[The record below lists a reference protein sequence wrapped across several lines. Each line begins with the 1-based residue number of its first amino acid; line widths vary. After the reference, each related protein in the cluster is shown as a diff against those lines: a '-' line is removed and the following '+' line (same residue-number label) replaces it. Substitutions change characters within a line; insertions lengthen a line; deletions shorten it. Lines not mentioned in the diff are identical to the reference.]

1 MWADID
7 PRPKLFAALC
17 LSSMALMTRQAG
29 SSILLL
35 LLSIAAFIAFGVD
48 LRRPAKALVRLSP
61 VLMTVALIQ
70 ILLIKSGDV
79 LVSAGGIR
87 IVTAG
92 GLRAALFMAVRVGV
106 IASCG
111 FIIGSIGF
119 SDFLLAMKAI
129 RVPYE
134 LSFISAMGAKLLPL
148 LAEQMKDSLV
158 SAQLRGANL
167 SKMGLMARF
176 RLYTDVLM
184 PATVTSIMRAEQ
196 ISWSLELKGFD
207 PGKPRTYWRRL
218 DMSTGDWLVFP
229 ACLIAIGAFL
239 ILNYA

>member
-17 LSSMALMTRQAG
+17 LSSMALIARQAG
-29 SSILLL
+29 ASILLL
-35 LLSIAAFIAFGVD
+35 LLCITAFIAFGVD
-48 LRRPAKALVRLSP
+48 LQKPVKALVRLAP
-61 VLMTVALIQ
+61 VLLTVAIIQ
-70 ILLIKSGDV
+70 ILLIKSGEV
-79 LVSAGGIR
+79 LVSAGNIR
-87 IVTAG
+87 IATTG
-92 GLRAALFMAVRVGV
+92 GLSAALFMAVRVGV

-148 LAEQMKDSLV
+148 LAEQMRDSLV

-167 SKMGLMARF
+167 AKMGLFERF

-229 ACLIAIGAFL
+229 VCLIALGAFL

>member
-17 LSSMALMTRQAG
+17 LSSMALMARQAG

-35 LLSIAAFIAFGVD
+35 LLSIMAFIAFGVD
-48 LRRPAKALVRLSP
+48 LHKPAKALVRLIP
-61 VLMTVALIQ
+61 VLLTVALIQ
-70 ILLIKSGDV
+70 ILLIKSGEV
-79 LVSAGGIR
+79 LVGAGSIR
-87 IVTAG
+87 IVTTG
-92 GLRAALFMAVRVGV
+92 GLRAAMFMAVRVGV

-134 LSFISAMGAKLLPL
+134 LSFISAMGARFLPL
-148 LAEQMKDSLV
+148 LAEQMRDSLV

-167 SKMGLMARF
+167 TKMGLMARF

-218 DMSTGDWLVFP
+218 DMSTADWLAIP
-229 ACLIAIGAFL
+229 LCLIALGAFL

>member
-1 MWADID
+1 
-7 PRPKLFAALC
+7 
-17 LSSMALMTRQAG
+17 MALMAKQAG
-29 SSILLL
+29 SSALLILLSL
-35 LLSIAAFIAFGVD
+35 IAFVAFGVD
-48 LRRPAKALVRLSP
+48 LRRPAKALVRLVP
-61 VLMTVALIQ
+61 VLLTVALVQ
-70 ILLIKSGDV
+70 MLLIKSGNV
-79 LVSAGGIR
+79 LLQLGETR
-87 IVTAG
+87 IVTIG
-92 GLRAALFMAVRVGV
+92 GLNAAMFMAVRVGV

-134 LSFISAMGAKLLPL
+134 LSFVSAMGAKLLPL
-148 LAEQMKDSLV
+148 LAGQMRDSLV

-167 SKMGLMARF
+167 AKMGLLERF

-184 PATVTSIMRAEQ
+184 PATVTSLMRAEQ

-207 PGKPRTYWRRL
+207 PGKSRTYWRRL

-229 ACLIAIGAFL
+229 TCLIALGAFL
-239 ILNYA
+239 VLNFAR

>member
-1 MWADID
+1 LWAEID

-17 LSSMALMTRQAG
+17 LSSMALMARQT
-29 SSILLL
+29 SSSIILLL
-35 LLSIAAFIAFGVD
+35 LSVAAFIAFGVD
-48 LRRPAKALVRLSP
+48 LRKPAKALLRLAP
-61 VLMTVALIQ
+61 ILLTVACIQ

-79 LVSAGGIR
+79 LWRVGGFR

-92 GLRAALFMAVRVGV
+92 GVSAALFMAVRVGV

-119 SDFLLAMKAI
+119 SDFILAMKAI

-148 LAEQMKDSLV
+148 LAEQMRDSLV
-158 SAQLRGANL
+158 SAQLRGVNL
-167 SKMGLMARF
+167 AKMGLFARF
-176 RLYTDVLM
+176 RLYIDVLM
-184 PATVTSIMRAEQ
+184 PATVTSLMRAEQ

-218 DMSTGDWLVFP
+218 DMSTGDWLVLP
-229 ACLIAIGAFL
+229 VCLIALGAFL
-239 ILNYA
+239 ILNFA